1 MNNRLEKEEMV
12 GIKGNKFF
20 VIGGLGFVGSAL
32 CSELIRRGASD
43 VRIFDF
49 LASPTNTC
57 SSESDCYDDLKRIG
71 VRIIQGDVRQ
81 KTDVG
86 RALRE
91 GADCV
96 FHLASYGASGKEMLQ
111 VERVE
116 EVNIN
121 GTCHVA
127 DACLE
132 YGIKRLVYMSTN
144 SVVGKEIVNG
154 NEENSTYLP
163 MDDYHYDPYG
173 RSKSAAEQLVLK
185 SNGLVSQNGNT
196 RLYTCA
202 IRPGIIYGPGD
213 QGCDLLPRVVSVSKL
228 GLLKCKIVKAPN
240 SHEAKTDWV
249 YLDNLVHALIL
260 GSMGLVRNLGGGG
273 GREEHDYND
282 PVAAGKT
289 YFISDGCPVNTF
301 EFTRPLLRSLDHD
314 LPKYTLD
321 LSYALLF
328 GRIFWALYRTLLYPW
343 LDHSWLPQPLILPA
357 DAYKV
362 GVTHYFSIQ
371 KAEEELGYVPHVTP
385 QEGMSKT
392 ISYWQERK
400 NRELDGPTIYPWIFC
415 LIGIPWLFGAA
426 FLPNVGPVKPFKT
439 ISLFFYRSLRNAQIG
454 FVIVTLVHICE
465 AMYAWYLAKK
475 VDPSNANGWFWQ
487 TLILATFSLR
497 FLLRRARNK
506 KITK

>member
-1 MNNRLEKEEMV
+1 MNKRLEKKEEMA
-12 GIKGNKFF
+12 GIKGNEFV

-32 CSELIRRGASD
+32 CSELIRRGASH

-49 LASPTNTC
+49 LAPPSSTC
-57 SSESDCYDDLKRIG
+57 SSESHCYDDLKRIG
-71 VRIIQGDVRQ
+71 VKFIQGDVR
-81 KTDVG
+81 KKADVE
-86 RALRE
+86 RALRD

-121 GTCHVA
+121 GTCHVV

-144 SVVGKEIVNG
+144 NVVFGGEEIENG
-154 NEENSTYLP
+154 NEESSTYLR
-163 MDDYHYDPYG
+163 MDDLSCCWITTVAKWGQYRWKVGSLHDYHYDPYG
-173 RSKSAAEQLVLK
+173 RSKSVVEQLVLK
-185 SNGLVSQNGNT
+185 SNGLLSQNEST

-202 IRPGIIYGPGD
+202 IRPRSIYGPGK
-213 QGCDLLPRVVSVSKL
+213 QGCDLLLRVVSISKL
-228 GLLKCKIVKAPN
+228 GLLRCTIDKAPN

-260 GSMGLVRNLGGGG
+260 GSMGLVRNLGG

-321 LSYALLF
+321 LSIALLF
-328 GRIFWALYRTLLYPW
+328 GRMFWAVYRTVLHPW
-343 LDHSWLPQPLILPA
+343 LDHPWLPQPLILPA

-371 KAEEELGYVPHVTP
+371 KAEEELGYVPHVIP
-385 QEGMSKT
+385 EEGMSRTGRKER
-392 ISYWQERK
+392 IGSWMDHQYIHGFSVWLASLGCLLLLSYPMLQ
-400 NRELDGPTIYPWIFC
+400 
-415 LIGIPWLFGAA
+415 
-426 FLPNVGPVKPFKT
+426 
-439 ISLFFYRSLRNAQIG
+439 
-454 FVIVTLVHICE
+454 
-465 AMYAWYLAKK
+465 KK

>member
-1 MNNRLEKEEMV
+1 MNRRLEKEEMV
-12 GIKGNKFF
+12 GIKGSEFV

-32 CSELIRRGASD
+32 CSELIRRGAGD

-49 LASPTNTC
+49 LAPPNSTC
-57 SSESDCYDDLKRIG
+57 SSESHCYDDLKRIG
-71 VRIIQGDVRQ
+71 VKIIQGDVRQ
-81 KTDVG
+81 KRDVE
-86 RALRE
+86 RALRD

-121 GTCHVA
+121 GTCHVV

-144 SVVGKEIVNG
+144 NVVFGGKEIVNG
-154 NEENSTYLP
+154 NEENSTYLG

-173 RSKSAAEQLVLK
+173 RSKSAAEQLVIK
-185 SNGLVSQNGNT
+185 SNGLQSQNGST

-202 IRPGIIYGPGD
+202 IRPGVTYGPGE
-213 QGCDLLPRVVSVSKL
+213 QGCDLLPRIVSISKL
-228 GLLKCKIVKAPN
+228 GLLKCQD

-249 YLDNLVHALIL
+249 YLDNLVHALIS
-260 GSMGLVRNLGGGG
+260 GSMGLVRNLDG
-273 GREEHDYND
+273 GREEHDYSD

-328 GRIFWALYRTLLYPW
+328 GRIFWAVYTTVLYPW

-371 KAEEELGYVPHVTP
+371 KAKEELGYTPHVTP

-392 ISYWQERK
+392 ISYWKERK
-400 NRELDGPTIYPWIFC
+400 NRELDGPSIYPWIFC
-415 LIGIPWLFGAA
+415 LIGIPWLFAAA
-426 FLPNVGPVKPFKT
+426 FLPDVGPVKPIKT

-454 FVIVTLVHICE
+454 FVIVTVAHLGE
-465 AMYAWYLAKK
+465 AIYAWYLAKK

-506 KITK
+506 KMNK